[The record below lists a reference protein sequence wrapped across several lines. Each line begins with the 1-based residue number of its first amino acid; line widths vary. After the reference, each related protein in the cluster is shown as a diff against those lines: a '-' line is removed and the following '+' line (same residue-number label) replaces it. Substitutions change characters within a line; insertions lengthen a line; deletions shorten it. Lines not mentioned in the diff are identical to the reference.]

1 MVAPLLSVTTLVAG
15 FVVFVIVA
23 LLVLSAVVLH

>member
-15 FVVFVIVA
+15 FVFVIVVSVPA
-23 LLVLSAVVLH
+23 KRPFLH